1 MIARPSFLPLVVL
14 NQRPAGLGLT
24 LAVSLIGGLMICA
37 CGGEETTGPGQQRQA
52 AVQLTFSVHPTEALV
67 RVPITPPVE
76 VAIQDVLGSLIGD
89 ATNAVTLAIGVNP
102 SGGTLSGTTTVN
114 AVGGVA
120 SFGDLSIDKAGTG
133 YTLGAT
139 SGSLTSAVSAGFDIR
154 VLVTFDAFPDGTP
167 ITADTIL
174 SGDEFAEKGV
184 LLAGAPESS
193 YCASGTSA
201 AILTPPIF
209 NRLEGRNYLSTSQPD
224 NVNRCNGVPVAITFI
239 KSVLRV
245 DLVFAG
251 ANVTYTM
258 KVYDMSGALIGT
270 VNQDAVCCNELFEVS
285 FTSPSANISR
295 VTFGRPVS
303 ATLVNEIRYTP
314 GG

>member
-1 MIARPSFLPLVVL
+1 
-14 NQRPAGLGLT
+14 
-24 LAVSLIGGLMICA
+24 
-37 CGGEETTGPGQQRQA
+37 
-52 AVQLTFSVHPTEALV
+52 
-67 RVPITPPVE
+67 
-76 VAIQDVLGSLIGD
+76 
-89 ATNAVTLAIGVNP
+89 
-102 SGGTLSGTTTVN
+102 VN

-154 VLVTFDAFPDGTP
+154 GLVTFDVFPDGTP

-201 AILTPPIF
+201 AIRTSQ
-209 NRLEGRNYLSTSQPD
+209 GRNYLSTSEPD
-224 NVNRCNGVPVAITFI
+224 NVNRCSGVPVAITFI

-251 ANVTYTM
+251 ASVTYTM
-258 KVYDMSGALIGT
+258 KVYDTSGALIGT
-270 VNQDAVCCNELFEVS
+270 VNQDAVVGGELFEVS
-285 FTSPSANISR
+285 FTSASANISR
-295 VTFGRPVS
+295 VTFGRQLAV
-303 ATLVNEIRYTP
+303 TLVNEIRYTP